1 MQAHAC
7 AQRKVVLA
15 LKRFMGLGDASC
27 PGGGVAGGLG
37 RKVRAWAGGLVA
49 GGLGRKVGAWAGGL
63 VAGCL
68 GRKAG
73 GLGFAPLQV
82 GFMKGILGGGIIAG
96 IPGGLL

>member
-37 RKVRAWAGGLVA
+37 RKG
-49 GGLGRKVGAWAGGL
+49 GAWAGGL
-63 VAGCL
+63 
-68 GRKAG
+68 
-73 GLGFAPLQV
+73 GFAYLGV
-82 GFMKGILGGGIIAG
+82 SFMKGILGGGIIAG